1 MFIDVLHDDEPLT
14 YEPGNNFLIYSDQEI
29 ASATSELEKKR
40 RRFWNEKAEQLANN
54 PQTPTA
60 NKTTL
65 SWIIYVAW
73 TLRKTSFIEGDA
85 KKASQEENGLFPKE
99 EASTRKVT
107 SQKPG
112 TMTKNMER
120 IDAAHVA
127 LNLSKRW
134 SNDNFAKPPD

>member
-40 RRFWNEKAEQLANN
+40 RFWNEKAEQLANN

-60 NKTTL
+60 NKTAL

>member
-1 MFIDVLHDDEPLT
+1 MFIDVLDDDEPLT

-29 ASATSELEKKR
+29 ASATLELEKKR
-40 RRFWNEKAEQLANN
+40 RRFCNEKAEQLANN
-54 PQTPTA
+54 PQMPTA
-60 NKTTL
+60 NKTTI

-85 KKASQEENGLFPKE
+85 KKASQEENVLSPK

-112 TMTKNMER
+112 TMAKNMER
-120 IDAAHVA
+120 MDAAHVA